1 MSDRHK
7 PSKLIKNQNTS
18 TINADKL
25 KAKMSDTII
34 SSAPP
39 AFSSEYLGDELGSF
53 SICKSRYATIIN
65 TTPMNPARSNTWKS
79 MVIATAIARR
89 SESRVPEA
97 HYNLRQFD
105 YSASRTPHFVGKITC
120 LSAEDSGCYSELR
133 TVHAATIALTPRR
146 KGTRILMV
154 LLLLTLAPI
163 SIFAA
168 ARNHALSQLAGYRV
182 VPVHYGPP
190 NKMIMSFRINGHSA
204 NLLVDTGAS
213 QLILDAAAAESFGI
227 KPSQRNLVEESAE
240 GIHPGR
246 YIRFTQINGQDLP
259 VGIAQSLTAGS
270 MNFAS
275 SPVALRSSK
284 NSGAKNGRVDGILG
298 LDILLR
304 HKAVISCQTRLVF
317 FKVDPAR
324 QMHLSAVA
332 SSAKFTRVP
341 LRREENG
348 TLTVP
353 CSIHEQSARLL
364 VDTGSF
370 VTIFTEPV
378 LKSLGV
384 GLQPTHISARFP
396 TSTSTKVSAAQI
408 NDLKIG
414 DFKVRPGKFG
424 VTPSPNFAPWQGSS
438 RMFGILG
445 MDTLYNCHAI
455 IDLDGM
461 NLFLK

>member
-1 MSDRHK
+1 MTNDETLLKCVRHFRIAFT
-7 PSKLIKNQNTS
+7 LLVITS
-18 TINADKL
+18 
-25 KAKMSDTII
+25 
-34 SSAPP
+34 SSA
-39 AFSSEYLGDELGSF
+39 FGSTKGD
-53 SICKSRYATIIN
+53 
-65 TTPMNPARSNTWKS
+65 RST
-79 MVIATAIARR
+79 
-89 SESRVPEA
+89 
-97 HYNLRQFD
+97 Q
-105 YSASRTPHFVGKITC
+105 
-120 LSAEDSGCYSELR
+120 LSAYKAVR
-133 TVHAATIALTPRR
+133 
-146 KGTRILMV
+146 
-154 LLLLTLAPI
+154 
-163 SIFAA
+163 
-168 ARNHALSQLAGYRV
+168 
-182 VPVHYGPP
+182 VHYGPL
-190 NKMIMSFRINGHSA
+190 NKMIMSVRINGQPA

-246 YIRFTQINGQDLP
+246 YIRFMQINGQDLP

-270 MNFAS
+270 MNFGS
-275 SPVALRSSK
+275 SPVALRSS
-284 NSGAKNGRVDGILG
+284 NGSGSGNGRVDGILG

-304 HKAVISCQTRLVF
+304 HKAVINCQTRLVF

-332 SSAKFTRVP
+332 SLAKFTRVP

-348 TLTVP
+348 ELTVP
-353 CSIHEQSARLL
+353 CSIEGQSARLL

-396 TSTSTKVSAAQI
+396 SGTSRKVSAAQI